1 MCASL
6 YMYVCFTVHIY
17 AFHCAAGTAQFYFTS
32 PRRTL
37 SPQAGQSCIT
47 ISKTMTAAILAEDTD

>member
-1 MCASL
+1 M
-6 YMYVCFTVHIY
+6 CFTVHIY